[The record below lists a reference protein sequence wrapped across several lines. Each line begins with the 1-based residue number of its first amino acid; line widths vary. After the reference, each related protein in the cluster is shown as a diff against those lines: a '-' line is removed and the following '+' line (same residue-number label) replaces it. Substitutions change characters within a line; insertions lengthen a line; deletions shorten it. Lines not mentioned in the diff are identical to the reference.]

1 VFWGVAGVSLISGCE
16 VIDVW
21 GADATRSG
29 VTATGV
35 FQTDLPH
42 QLTQVN
48 VTGNRH
54 AMR

>member
-1 VFWGVAGVSLISGCE
+1 MRGSN
-16 VIDVW
+16 VINVR
-21 GADATRSG
+21 GANATRSG
-29 VTATGV
+29 VTVTGA